1 MCNWAVT
8 EPSDYGFSNQKRKNE
23 NFSETEI
30 IISRNKKVEQ
40 RGVKSNYFEE
50 DLNFIARNCL

>member
-30 IISRNKKVEQ
+30 IISRNKKVESE
-40 RGVKSNYFEE
+40 GITLGLF
-50 DLNFIARNCL
+50 L

>member
-30 IISRNKKVEQ
+30 IISRNKKVE
-40 RGVKSNYFEE
+40 NYKV
-50 DLNFIARNCL
+50 